1 MQIFLTHERCSR
13 LQYYVDFLQHE
24 RCSRLH
30 VLCIFFCQHEQ
41 CSRLQVFCRFFTN
54 TNDARDYKYYRRTS
68 GNVCVV
74 QLATPL
80 LKSEGER
87 ETFVLCFASLTTRE
101 QSNCDMTPADAL
113 PAAARDYSADP
124 ASAHIMDSAVPVV
137 ATLVEAFDHL
147 RHETEAAIKRFPP
160 KIAELAEG
168 VMEEITK
175 METSK
180 YRDDIQHRL
189 RPARF
194 GRTRADSAAYEP
206 LPDLPRLVVEDKPV
220 LRLYFFGVC
229 RRMNR
234 DEVLRLIKPF
244 AAPPSSTVTRPKHPP
259 VPRDGKKK
267 KSVTSWCHINC
278 ADLLTSLHLQGEY
291 CGVVPQCFA
300 APPVGARH
308 AGPLSRYQPLRRAAQ
323 RETVRLYPNAELSTR
338 ACLAAPIARQCRA
351 ENKYSKI
358 YISFSSII
366 FDFLPACSSPCLACP
381 SPRGRQNAQSCDE
394 CVDSSPPKL
403 QQGVIHGV
411 NYIYLFPHPLAL
423 SSVGF
428 LASKKPSSQRKR
440 VRCGAA
446 AYLLKRGR

>member
-1 MQIFLTHERCSR
+1 
-13 LQYYVDFLQHE
+13 
-24 RCSRLH
+24 
-30 VLCIFFCQHEQ
+30 
-41 CSRLQVFCRFFTN
+41 
-54 TNDARDYKYYRRTS
+54 
-68 GNVCVV
+68 
-74 QLATPL
+74 
-80 LKSEGER
+80 
-87 ETFVLCFASLTTRE
+87 
-101 QSNCDMTPADAL
+101 MTPADAL

-137 ATLVEAFDHL
+137 ATLTRNPQDELGIGHSVAVGEAADVPLPPEQSSFTSEHSYASASQANGKRKARSNNKQPRKRGKISSSIKFVFFRKLVEAFDHL
-147 RHETEAAIKRFPP
+147 RHETEAAIKRFP

-168 VMEEITK
+168 EMEEITK

-220 LRLYFFGVC
+220 LRLYFGVC

-278 ADLLTSLHLQGEY
+278 ADLLTSLHLQGAGLSALLDVGEY

-308 AGPLSRYQPLRRAAQ
+308 AGPLSRCQPLRRAAQ
-323 RETVRLYPNAELSTR
+323 RGDSQIVSERRTEHTR

-351 ENKYSKI
+351 ENKY
-358 YISFSSII
+358 
-366 FDFLPACSSPCLACP
+366 
-381 SPRGRQNAQSCDE
+381 
-394 CVDSSPPKL
+394 
-403 QQGVIHGV
+403 
-411 NYIYLFPHPLAL
+411 
-423 SSVGF
+423 
-428 LASKKPSSQRKR
+428 
-440 VRCGAA
+440 
-446 AYLLKRGR
+446 